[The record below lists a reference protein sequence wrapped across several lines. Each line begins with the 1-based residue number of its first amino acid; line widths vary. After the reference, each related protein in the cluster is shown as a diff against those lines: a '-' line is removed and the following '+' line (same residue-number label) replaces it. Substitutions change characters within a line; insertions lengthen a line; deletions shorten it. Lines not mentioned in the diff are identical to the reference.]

1 MKLWLVSLVFIA
13 IGLGITILFWVPR
26 IFNRQRMRELL
37 GRRYPLLYFVYVAN
51 GPLLVLL
58 GLFLLWRFG

>member
-1 MKLWLVSLVFIA
+1 MKLWFVSLLFLA
-13 IGLGITILFWVPR
+13 IGLAITVLFWVPR
-26 IFNRQRMRELL
+26 VFNRQRMRELL

-51 GPLLVLL
+51 GPLLVVL

>member
-1 MKLWLVSLVFIA
+1 MALWLVSLLFIA
-13 IGLGITILFWVPR
+13 IGLAISVLFWVPR
-26 IFNRQRMRELL
+26 VFNRQRMRELL

-51 GPLLVLL
+51 GPLLVVL

>member
-1 MKLWLVSLVFIA
+1 MKLWLFSLVFIA
-13 IGLGITILFWVPR
+13 TGLAISVLFWVPR
-26 IFNRQRMRELL
+26 VFNRQRMRELL

-51 GPLLVLL
+51 GPLLVVL

>member
-1 MKLWLVSLVFIA
+1 MLWTLSLVCIV
-13 IGLGITILFWVPR
+13 IGSLISVLFWVPR
-26 IFNRQRMRELL
+26 VFNRQRMRELL

-58 GLFLLWRFG
+58 GLFLLWQFG

>member
-13 IGLGITILFWVPR
+13 IGLAISVLFWVPR
-26 IFNRQRMRELL
+26 VFNRQRMRELL
-37 GRRYPLLYFVYVAN
+37 GRRYPLLYFIYVAN
-51 GPLLVLL
+51 GPLLVAL

>member
-1 MKLWLVSLVFIA
+1 MTLWLVSLVFVA
-13 IGLGITILFWVPR
+13 IGLAITVLFWVPKV
-26 IFNRQRMRELL
+26 FNRRRLRELL

-51 GPLLVLL
+51 GPLLVVL